1 MSGHALEQARGREG
15 RQEKRGSVLEPV
27 TPIGFTVQGVR
38 RGRFAALAPKGRED
52 PMSAADLRATRSSG
66 KLGLLLLPACGE
78 ERGGARGCVDG
89 PSASSGPLTR
99 RAIRGDP
106 RVNPEGRLSSPQA
119 GSGEPQGLYDPAL
132 AKASCGVGFIAD
144 IKGRVS

>member
-52 PMSAADLRATRSSG
+52 LMSAADPRATRSSG

-78 ERGGARGCVDG
+78 RGEARGCVDG
-89 PSASSGPLTR
+89 S
-99 RAIRGDP
+99 
-106 RVNPEGRLSSPQA
+106 E
-119 GSGEPQGLYDPAL
+119 EQGLYDPAL

-144 IKGRVS
+144 I